1 MGVTRGQNPIS
12 SDYDFPSTPRSH
24 ATSVWIPS
32 FQQPSSANQPNNEGH
47 ASNQGIIGR
56 GFEEALRVIEA
67 KEEQNPSPYGPSSRS
82 NSRSLEQGPLQEG
95 PQTNWPTHDGQD
107 DIDVCLVPFARIAER
122 YASSEVEKINRLY
135 ESLKDKAM
143 WYVCSLPRAMTAN
156 YRSMRKSLTKR
167 FDLPLC
173 A

>member
-1 MGVTRGQNPIS
+1 MS
-12 SDYDFPSTPRSH
+12 SKQKKNRIHLPMDLVLDPTPDP
-24 ATSVWIPS
+24 W
-32 FQQPSSANQPNNEGH
+32 NK
-47 ASNQGIIGR
+47 GR
-56 GFEEALRVIEA
+56 CRRA
-67 KEEQNPSPYGPSSRS
+67 
-82 NSRSLEQGPLQEG
+82 